1 MKKNIVFTA
10 VVVLFAS
17 AFVPLAKLGDSVIT
31 IFPVYDNF
39 TIWNGLWEWRDI
51 SAFAVTYPVM
61 LILILVF
68 AVKEKS
74 NVIKPLT
81 GILFVL
87 VFFILVSV
95 LMTSTKVDG
104 FEDLYFAFGYGW
116 IVILFGFGLLL
127 LGLFNKSE
135 I

>member
-17 AFVPLAKLGDSVIT
+17 ALVPLAKLGDSIIT

-39 TIWNGLWEWRDI
+39 TILNGLWEWRDI

-74 NVIKPLT
+74 NVIKPLS

-104 FEDLYFAFGYGW
+104 FEDLSFSFGYGW
-116 IVILFGFGLLL
+116 IVILLGFGILIY
-127 LGLFNKSE
+127 GLFSNK
-135 I
+135 

>member
-1 MKKNIVFTA
+1 MKKNIVFSA

-74 NVIKPLT
+74 NVIKPLS

-104 FEDLYFAFGYGW
+104 FEDLSFSFGYGW
-116 IVILFGFGLLL
+116 IVILLGFGILL

>member
-1 MKKNIVFTA
+1 MKKNIVFNA

-17 AFVPLAKLGDSVIT
+17 ALVPLAKLGDSIIT

-39 TIWNGLWEWRDI
+39 TILNGLWEWRDI

-104 FEDLYFAFGYGW
+104 FEDLSFSFGYGW
-116 IVILFGFGLLL
+116 IVILLGFGILIY
-127 LGLFNKSE
+127 GLFSNK
-135 I
+135 

>member
-1 MKKNIVFTA
+1 MKKNIVYTA

-17 AFVPLAKLGDSVIT
+17 AFVPLAKLGDSLIT
-31 IFPVYDNF
+31 IFPVYDNL

-51 SAFAVTYPVM
+51 SAFAITYPVM

-68 AVKEKS
+68 AIKEKPK
-74 NVIKPLT
+74 VIKPLT

-104 FEDLYFAFGYGW
+104 FEDLTFSFGYGW
-116 IVILFGFGLLL
+116 IIILLGFGLLIY
-127 LGLFNKSE
+127 GFFSNKQ
-135 I
+135 